1 MWCTKFLDPWSLIQ
15 LSFFFIWVKNEA
27 VKPSSV
33 KRKKEKEI
41 VCQAKVSV
49 MIIAKEL
56 KWRKDMGN
64 WEQYTKK
71 YYYYYNQPNW
81 ERKLEVLSYLWWLKM
96 NHMRLLKRPKKRI
109 LFFEKICIQVMVE
122 YVTVVLPP
130 YTQVLSELKIL

>member
-1 MWCTKFLDPWSLIQ
+1 MWCTKFPLIQ

-130 YTQVLSELKIL
+130 YT

>member
-1 MWCTKFLDPWSLIQ
+1 MYQVPVDSTF
-15 LSFFFIWVKNEA
+15 FFFIWVKNEA

-56 KWRKDMGN
+56 NWRKDMGN

-81 ERKLEVLSYLWWLKM
+81 ERKLEVLSY
-96 NHMRLLKRPKKRI
+96 
-109 LFFEKICIQVMVE
+109 V
-122 YVTVVLPP
+122 YDD
-130 YTQVLSELKIL
+130 